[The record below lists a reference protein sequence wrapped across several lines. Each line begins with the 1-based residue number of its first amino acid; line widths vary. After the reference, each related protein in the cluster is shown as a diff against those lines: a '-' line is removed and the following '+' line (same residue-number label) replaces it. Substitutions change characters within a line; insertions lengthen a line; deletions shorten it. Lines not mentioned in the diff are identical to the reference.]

1 MAKLILRRDEVA
13 DIVTQYFLSQGLG
26 DDLARQ
32 VQAVKDDP
40 AAAFVGHEITV
51 PAGYIPSPVEGE
63 TDPEEDDDQDN
74 EDGQGEEEVV
84 E

>member
-13 DIVTQYFLSQGLG
+13 DIVTQYFLSQGLA
-26 DDLARQ
+26 DELQRQ
-32 VQAVKDDP
+32 IAAVHNDP
-40 AAAFVGHEITV
+40 AAAFAGHEITV

-74 EDGQGEEEVV
+74 EDGQEEVV
-84 E
+84 TA